1 VSEFVHETVLLRETV
16 EAVLPETGRVYVDVT
31 LGGGGHSEALLE
43 ASAPHGR
50 VIAFDR
56 DPRALEAAGQR
67 LARFGDRLK
76 LIHAPFS
83 EIDAELGALG
93 IERVHGV
100 IADLGVSSP
109 QLDEAERGFSL
120 AREGPLDMRMDPT
133 RGKPLLEWLEDLS
146 VEALADAIYELGDE
160 RRSRPIARS
169 IKAAVEL
176 GEVTTTLDLR
186 RVIVRVTGP
195 KRTGI
200 DPATRTFQALRM
212 LVNAELTE
220 LSTLL
225 SGVAGLLEDSG
236 RVAIISFHSGEDRL
250 VKHAFRSDPA
260 LTPLTKRPLEASAEE
275 QARNPRARSA
285 KLRVAERVARGS
297 ESDDLDPTGAEP

>member
-1 VSEFVHETVLLRETV
+1 MSAFQHETVLLGETV
-16 EAVLPETGRVYVDVT
+16 AALKPRAGGLYIDAT

-43 ASAPHGR
+43 ASAPDGQ

-56 DPRALEAAGQR
+56 DPRALAAAGDR
-67 LARFGDRLK
+67 LARFGGRVR

-83 EIDAELGALG
+83 QLAEQLAELGLG
-93 IERVHGV
+93 PVQGV
-100 IADLGVSSP
+100 MADLGVSSP

-133 RGKPLLEWLEDLS
+133 RGKPLSEWLDDLS
-146 VEALADAIYELGDE
+146 TEALADAIYELGDE

-169 IKAAVEL
+169 IKAACERGEL
-176 GEVTTTLDLR
+176 VTTLDLR

-212 LVNAELTE
+212 LVNGELSE

-225 SGVAGLLEDSG
+225 ADVAGLLEDDG

-250 VKHAFRSDPA
+250 VKHAFRNDPA
-260 LTPLTKRPLEASAEE
+260 LSPITRRPLEASAEE
-275 QARNPRARSA
+275 QAQNPRARSA
-285 KLRVAERVARGS
+285 KLRVAERVARAALEAAAQGG
-297 ESDDLDPTGAEP
+297 ES